1 MTMSYKKMGNGGAAG
16 NYYISS
22 SGQNST
28 LRGVDDYYTQAVG
41 SEPCGVFNDFS
52 GALKQFGINHCDEV
66 SVNAFQL
73 LLAGRDPINEQP
85 LTETVDEKHVS
96 GYDCTNSAPKPFSA
110 LRAIATSFGNSDLDK
125 RLLKIAS
132 DANQDSM
139 KFLSQHAGYSRRG
152 KGGASLEKVDLIS
165 AQWQHST
172 SRAADPQ
179 LHFHNT
185 IFNLAFRKSDESS
198 GTIESKNL
206 MQWQTAA
213 GAVFRAS
220 LATGL
225 KKEFP
230 DINIIIDEK
239 KGTFLIEG
247 ISENLVKFWSKR
259 KNEINDQMKESGFT
273 SLAAAD
279 RITLETRKNK
289 TFEETPTE
297 LEIRWK
303 QEAIKYGV
311 TEQTIKDILTAN
323 NDQILGNSREEKE
336 AFDKQKFQ
344 VKMNSIP
351 GMLIENESVFTEQQ
365 LYRKVAE
372 LSAGIQD
379 LDGIQSTVNRLL
391 TRKSEELVVKHNV
404 LLNVKD
410 LGQRHDERYQQI
422 TAREKVLNEQREQN
436 SVIIEMG
443 VNKKGQKIYTTIA
456 HIQIEADLKKRSR
469 EMSNDG
475 THVIDKR
482 IIADA
487 ISKKGTISLEQADAV
502 RWALSPGS
510 LKIIEGGAGTGKSFS
525 LDVTREICE
534 ASGYNLI
541 GIALSWDAAG
551 VLKSSANIDSV
562 AITGFLDKL
571 EKGTLKLTK
580 RDVVV
585 CDENGL
591 VGSVYGQKILKFVQE
606 AGSKLIITG
615 DSQQLNPVSAGSAMK
630 IMLSEAGSAKITEIR
645 RQKQQCGREM
655 VANFA
660 VGNSKKALTALKDL
674 NKIKTLID
682 RQSTI
687 DCISSDFY
695 SYLKN
700 NVGKTALAICGSN
713 EEAAQLNDSI
723 RQMKRKDGLIS
734 EFDTVI
740 ATEFGELPFA
750 VGDKIMFRKNDNK
763 LDIKNRKTAEILS
776 IDAYG
781 DCFQLRVR
789 MHEDGR
795 ELTVDSRKFKGETG
809 KLALH
814 HGDAVTTYSS
824 QGATV
829 DETFVMHSNVIDRR
843 LAYVAFSRHKDETH
857 LYVDQSAVVSKMQSQ
872 FSADEYVTCKP
883 NDQDIFDSITAQ
895 YHQQSQKVT
904 TFDYLKDDEIEK
916 IIAKHATKPS
926 AKVEYDTRAVDEMAQ
941 KWNDLL
947 EDRNGNVPLVET
959 EISKDKY
966 ISKSLDPARLTQNK
980 EGIFENDDHELN
992 ARNSAKLR

>member
-1 MTMSYKKMGNGGAAG
+1 MSYKKMGNGGAAG

-22 SGQNST
+22 AGQNST
-28 LRGVDDYYTQAVG
+28 LRGVDDYYVQAVG
-41 SEPCGVFNDFS
+41 SEPCGVFNDIS

-73 LLAGRDPINEQP
+73 LLAGRDPVNEQP

-110 LRAIATSFGNSDLDK
+110 LRAIATSFGDSDLDK

-139 KFLSQHAGYSRRG
+139 KFLSEHAGYTRRG
-152 KGGASLEKVDLIS
+152 KGGAILEKVDLIS

-198 GTIESKNL
+198 GTIESRNL

-239 KGTFLIEG
+239 KGTFVIEG
-247 ISENLVKFWSKR
+247 ISENLVRFWSKR
-259 KNEINDQMKESGFT
+259 KNEINNQMKESGFT
-273 SLAAAD
+273 SHAAAD

-289 TFEETPTE
+289 TFEETPAE
-297 LEIRWK
+297 LDIRWK
-303 QEAIKYGV
+303 EEAIKYGV
-311 TEQTIKDILTAN
+311 TKQTIEDILTAN
-323 NDQILGNSREEKE
+323 CAQIFGTSREKKE
-336 AFDKQKFQ
+336 TLDKQAFQ
-344 VKMNSIP
+344 EKLNLIP
-351 GMLIENESVFTEQQ
+351 SMLIENESVFTEQA

-391 TRKSEELVVKHNV
+391 TRKSEELVVQEDF
-404 LLNVKD
+404 LINVKD
-410 LGQRHDERYQQI
+410 LSTRHDDCNQQI

-443 VNKKGQKIYTTIA
+443 VNKKGQKIFTTLG
-456 HIQIEADLKKRSR
+456 HILIEADLKKRSR

-475 THVIDKR
+475 THVINKK

-487 ISKKGTISLEQADAV
+487 ITKKGTMSLEQADAV

-510 LKIIEGGAGTGKSFS
+510 LKIVEGGAGTGKSYS

-551 VLKSSANIDSV
+551 VLKTSANIDSV

-580 RDVVV
+580 MDVVV

-645 RQKQQCGREM
+645 RQKQQLGREM
-655 VANFA
+655 VTNFS
-660 VGNSKKALTALKDL
+660 VGNSYKALSALKNH
-674 NKIKTLID
+674 NKINMLSN

-687 DCISSDFY
+687 DRVSSDFY

-700 NVGKTALAICGSN
+700 NIGKTALAICGSN
-713 EEAAQLNDSI
+713 EEAAQLNVFI
-723 RQMKRKDGLIS
+723 REMKRKDGLTS
-734 EFDTVI
+734 KFDTVI
-740 ATEFGELPFA
+740 STEFGELPFA
-750 VGDKIMFRKNDNK
+750 VGDKIMFRKNDSK

-781 DCFQLRVR
+781 DGFQLRVR

-795 ELTVDSRKFKGETG
+795 DLTIDSRKFKGENG

-829 DETFVMHSNVIDRR
+829 DETFVMHSDFTDRR

-857 LYVDQSAVVSKMQSQ
+857 LYIDQSAVVSKMQSQ
-872 FSADEYVTCKP
+872 LSADEYITFKP
-883 NDQDIFDSITAQ
+883 NEQDVFDSITAQ

-904 TFDYLKDDEIEK
+904 TFDYLTDEEIEK
-916 IIAKHATKPS
+916 ILAQHAAKPS
-926 AKVEYDTRAVDEMAQ
+926 AKVEYDTSAIDKMAQ

-947 EDRNGNVPLVET
+947 SLSDGDVPLDET
-959 EISKDKY
+959 ELFKDKLMSSVQ
-966 ISKSLDPARLTQNK
+966 IPPEIFITKKMKDSKSMIKN
-980 EGIFENDDHELN
+980 
-992 ARNSAKLR
+992 

>member
-1 MTMSYKKMGNGGAAG
+1 MTYKKMGNGGAAG

-22 SGQNST
+22 AGQNST
-28 LRGVDDYYTQAVG
+28 LRGIDDYYVQAVG

-52 GALKQFGINHCDEV
+52 GALNQFGINHYDEV
-66 SVNAFQL
+66 SVHTFQL
-73 LLAGRDPINEQP
+73 LLAGRNPLNEQP

-96 GYDCTNSAPKPFSA
+96 GYDCTNSAPKSFSA
-110 LRAIATSFGNSDLDK
+110 LRAIATSFGNSDLNE
-125 RLLKIAS
+125 RLLKIATK
-132 DANQDSM
+132 ANQDSM
-139 KFLSQHAGYSRRG
+139 KFLSEHAGYTRRG
-152 KGGASLEKVDLIS
+152 KGGATLEKVDLIS

-185 IFNLAFRKSDESS
+185 IFNIAFRKSDESS

-225 KKEFP
+225 KKDFAG
-230 DINIIIDEK
+230 INIIIDEK
-239 KGTFLIEG
+239 KGAFVIDG
-247 ISENLVKFWSKR
+247 INENLIKFWSKR
-259 KNEINDQMKESGFT
+259 KNEINNQMKASGFI

-303 QEAIKYGV
+303 EEAIKYGV
-311 TEQTIKDILTAN
+311 NQQTVEDILTAN
-323 NDQILGNSREEKE
+323 SDQILGTSREEKE
-336 AFDKQKFQ
+336 ALDKQTFQ

-372 LSAGIQD
+372 LSAGVQD
-379 LDGIQSTVNRLL
+379 LDGIKSTVNRLL
-391 TRKSEELVVKHNV
+391 TRKSEELVVKEDV
-404 LLNVKD
+404 LINVKD
-410 LGQRHDERYQQI
+410 LSQRHDESNQQI
-422 TAREKVLNEQREQN
+422 TTREKVLNEQREQN

-443 VNKKGQKIYTTIA
+443 VNKKGQKIYTTLA

-510 LKIIEGGAGTGKSFS
+510 LKIVEGGAGTGKSYS

-551 VLKSSANIDSV
+551 VLKTSANIDSV

-580 RDVVV
+580 MDVVV

-591 VGSVYGQKILKFVQE
+591 VGSVYGQKILRFVQE
-606 AGSKLIITG
+606 AGSKLIVTG

-645 RQKQQCGREM
+645 RQKQQWAREM

-660 VGNSKKALTALKDL
+660 VGNSIEALTALKDL
-674 NKIKTLID
+674 NMINILSD

-687 DCISSDFY
+687 DRVSSDFY

-713 EEAAQLNDSI
+713 DEAAQLNQSI
-723 RQMKRKDGLIS
+723 REMKRKDGLIS
-734 EFDTVI
+734 KFDTVI
-740 ATEFGELPFA
+740 ATEFGELSFA

-776 IDAYG
+776 IDGYG
-781 DCFQLRVR
+781 GGFQLRVR

-795 ELTVDSRKFKGETG
+795 ELIVDSRKFKGENG

-829 DETFVMHSNVIDRR
+829 DQTFVMHSNITDRR

-857 LYVDQSAVVSKMQSQ
+857 LYVDKSAVVSKIQSQ
-872 FSADEYVTCKP
+872 LSADEYVKFQP

-904 TFDYLKDDEIEK
+904 TFDYLTEEKIEK
-916 IIAKHATKPS
+916 VFAQHVVKQS
-926 AKVEYDTRAVDEMAQ
+926 SKVEYNTSAVDSMAQ

-947 EDRNGNVPLVET
+947 EYGDGDVSVVKTKILKNKFIPKPSGSARIIHHKEEIVT
-959 EISKDKY
+959 EIEDQESK
-966 ISKSLDPARLTQNK
+966 T
-980 EGIFENDDHELN
+980 
-992 ARNSAKLR
+992 RNSAKL